1 MRRPAA
7 TLLLALAA
15 TASASGQAAVTG
27 PLPNP
32 PAQTNRTA
40 TLIFDAMMA
49 VARAAQTNPQ
59 NAQAAALSY
68 QQAVQRY
75 RMGDVQ
81 GARAAALQ
89 AMFSATR
96 VEPQP
101 LAVLTPLPATSSY
114 GANVTRPFPI
124 AGSVGQIDADA
135 FVAQARGAVA
145 NCIASHA
152 PATAQAQ
159 QQVAVAERAA
169 KAANFTVARTAA
181 KTAVDLCA
189 RVTSP

>member
-1 MRRPAA
+1 MKPIAA

-15 TASASGQAAVTG
+15 TAGASAQAVVTG

-32 PAQTNRTA
+32 PQPTNQTA
-40 TLIFDAMMA
+40 TLIFNAMMA

-96 VEPQP
+96 FEPQP
-101 LAVLTPLPATSSY
+101 LAVLTPLPAASY
-114 GANVTRPFPI
+114 GANVARPFPI

-145 NCIASHA
+145 NCVAAHA
-152 PATAQAQ
+152 PNTAQAQ
-159 QQVAVAERAA
+159 EQLAAGERAA
-169 KAANFTVARTAA
+169 KAANFIAARAAA
-181 KTAVDLCA
+181 KAAVDLCA
-189 RVTSP
+189 HQLSP